1 MVHQDA
7 PAEIA
12 QAYEDLFAEF
22 VATYEDR
29 RREELFRI
37 ARQMTEIGM
46 AGADPYEPWVANY
59 LAKAVNATDGDPDAL
74 RAYNLKNWKGR

>member
-1 MVHQDA
+1 MGAHFDTPSEIVAAEEDLHA
-7 PAEIA
+7 EFMAYEIA
-12 QAYEDLFAEF
+12 
-22 VATYEDR
+22 

-59 LAKAVNATDGDPDAL
+59 LTRAINATDGDPDAL
-74 RAYNLKNWKGR
+74 REYNLKNWKGR